1 MRKTDEDGA
10 TLGQHLMR
18 KKKSFFF
25 SLPVSHH
32 PFSTSQ
38 NEARRTTKT
47 KTVYFSLF
55 TPTTGSHP
63 KGAFNLIKNPE
74 ISSDDEWDSIFLN
87 FRKSKEENIERNTE
101 ISKYAILGFPVT

>member
-55 TPTTGSHP
+55 TPTIGSHP

-87 FRKSKEENIERNTE
+87 FRKSREENLERNTE
-101 ISKYAILGFPVT
+101 ISEICNS